1 MEGMYGGGTLPP
13 DTLGT
18 KRQQKCLIVGL
29 GT

>member
-1 MEGMYGGGTLPP
+1 MGDTFGGGTLPP